1 MCPVHHLLFSQA
13 KPGALELTQNQ
24 EDKRVGKSWGEYEKG
39 GTVESV
45 QRQKDKQVP
54 ELGLPEIK
62 PEQGHNSA
70 EHQRGWCSLL
80 GDKVG
85 GVEGFY
91 GQPFIDSPRCV
102 GYSSF
107 RLSCRNMSN
116 LSVYSRSIKLLS
128 HAVV

>member
-1 MCPVHHLLFSQA
+1 ML
-13 KPGALELTQNQ
+13 
-24 EDKRVGKSWGEYEKG
+24 
-39 GTVESV
+39 
-45 QRQKDKQVP
+45 

-80 GDKVG
+80 GDKLG
-85 GVEGFY
+85 GAEGFY

-107 RLSCRNMSN
+107 RLSYKNMSN
-116 LSVYSRSIKLLS
+116 LSAYSCSVRLLNRLLVQWYKQEEGVGLGRRRLCNGGVRR
-128 HAVV
+128 A